1 MPVSPVLPVAQ
12 AAERRHRVVVLALDG
27 VYPFEL
33 GIPSR
38 VFGAADGHYEVVT
51 CSVDGGPVRTNSD
64 FSVTVEHGPEVLRTA
79 DTVLLPPF
87 DTSLLSRDLSPG
99 VAEALAC
106 VREGARL
113 VSICTGAFVLAAAG
127 LLDGRPATT
136 HWTLAGE
143 FRSWFPQVALDP
155 DVLFVDDGDVLT
167 SAGAASGVDVCLHL
181 VRKDHGTAVANHV
194 ARVCVVPPWR
204 DGGQAQYIEQPVPET
219 TASGTSATRQW
230 ALENLRDPLPLSEL
244 ADHARMSLRTFARR
258 FNEEVGM
265 SPGRWLI
272 QQRVARARH
281 LLESTDLAVDDI
293 AGEVGFA
300 TGTSLRQHLH
310 AAIGVTP
317 LAYRRTFRGTVPTA
331 VEAATA

>member
-1 MPVSPVLPVAQ
+1 MGDA
-12 AAERRHRVVVLALDG
+12 HRVVVLALDG

-38 VFGAADGHYEVVT
+38 VFGSAGGRYEVLT
-51 CSVDGGPVRTNSD
+51 CSVDGLPVRTNAD
-64 FSVTVEHGPEVLRTA
+64 FSVTVAHGPEVLRTA

-87 DTSLLSRDLSPG
+87 DTALISRELPPG
-99 VAEALAC
+99 FAEALAS
-106 VREGARL
+106 VPAGARL
-113 VSICTGAFVLAAAG
+113 VSICTGAFLLASAG

-136 HWTLAGE
+136 HWALAE
-143 FRSWFPQVALDP
+143 VFQSWFPKVALDP

-167 SAGAASGVDVCLHL
+167 SAGAGSGVDVCLHL
-181 VRKDHGTAVANHV
+181 VRKDHGAAVANQV
-194 ARVCVVPPWR
+194 ARMCVVPPWR
-204 DGGQAQYIEQPVPET
+204 DGGQAQYIERPVPET

-230 ALENLRDPLPLSEL
+230 ALENLREPLALSEL

-272 QQRVARARH
+272 QQRVARARQ
-281 LLESTDLAVDDI
+281 LLESTDLPVDDI

-317 LAYRRTFRGTVPTA
+317 LAYRRTFRGRVG
-331 VEAATA
+331 AAAWAAED